1 MQLFKFEPILKQ
13 TIWGGERIIPFKGL
27 DVSLDNVGESW
38 ELSGV
43 PGDESIVA
51 EGEHKGM
58 SLPRLIGKYK
68 EEIVGEDNYN
78 RYGYHFPLL
87 IKFIDAEDNLS
98 VQVHPD
104 DELAQERHEC
114 PGKTEMWYVMDHK
127 PNAKLLVGLN
137 EEIDVNEYRQRVKDK
152 KFIDLV
158 QPYEVKKG
166 DIFYLPAGRVH
177 AIGAGCFVAEIQQT
191 SNITYRIDDYDRRD
205 KEGHPRELHTELA
218 ADAIDFTVYPDCRT
232 KYEAKKDEPVE
243 VVACPHFVTSVYDL
257 TEEMTCDYSSLD
269 SFVIYVCLSG
279 GASLFTEDGEE
290 YSMEYGETILI
301 PAVNESIKIVPDE
314 GGVKFLE
321 TYV

>member
-13 TIWGGERIIPFKGL
+13 TIWGGDRIIPFKGL
-27 DVSLDNVGESW
+27 EVSLDNVGESW

-51 EGEHKGM
+51 EGENKGL

-68 EEIVGEDNYN
+68 EEIVGEENYS

-104 DELAQERHEC
+104 DELAQERHDC

-127 PNAKLLVGLN
+127 PQAKLLVGLN

-177 AIGAGCFVAEIQQT
+177 AIGAGCLIAEIQQT

-205 KEGHPRELHTELA
+205 KEGNPRELHTEQA

-257 TEEMTCDYSSLD
+257 TEEMTCDYSDLD
-269 SFVIYVCLSG
+269 SFVIYICLSG
-279 GASLFTEDGEE
+279 GASLFTADGEE

-301 PAVNESIKIVPDE
+301 PAVEESIKIVPDE
-314 GGVKFLE
+314 EGCKFIE

>member
-27 DVSLDNVGESW
+27 DVALDNVGESW

-51 EGEHKGM
+51 EGENKGL

-68 EEIVGEDNYN
+68 EEIVGEDNYS

-104 DELAQERHEC
+104 DELAQERHDC

-127 PNAKLLVGLN
+127 PQAKLLVGLN
-137 EEIDVNEYRQRVKDK
+137 EEIDVNEYRQRVKSK

-177 AIGAGCFVAEIQQT
+177 AIGAGCFIAEIQQT

-205 KEGHPRELHTELA
+205 KEGNPRELHTEQA

-257 TEEMTCDYSSLD
+257 TEDMTCDYSDLD
-269 SFVIYVCLSG
+269 SFVIYICLSG
-279 GASLFTEDGEE
+279 GASLFTADGEE

-301 PAVNESIKIVPDE
+301 PAVEESIRIVPDE
-314 GGVKFLE
+314 GGCKFIE